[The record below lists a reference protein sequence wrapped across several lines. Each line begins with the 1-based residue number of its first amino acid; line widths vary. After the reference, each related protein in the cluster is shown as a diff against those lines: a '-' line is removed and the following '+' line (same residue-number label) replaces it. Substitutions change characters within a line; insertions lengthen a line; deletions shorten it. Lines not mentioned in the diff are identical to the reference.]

1 MQTPLTNNET
11 QISLVGN
18 SRSLET
24 QIDSHS
30 THHCNHLPD
39 DPKVETAMEVAV
51 EVAVEAAVETVE
63 AAEEDYLRQQD
74 QACSLHTDE
83 LLTQSF

>member
-11 QISLVGN
+11 QTSLVGN

-24 QIDSHS
+24 QTDSHS
-30 THHCNHLPD
+30 THHRNHLPD
-39 DPKVETAMEVAV
+39 DPKVEAT
-51 EVAVEAAVETVE
+51 AVEAVEAVE

-74 QACSLHTDE
+74 QACFPCTDE

>member
-11 QISLVGN
+11 QTSLVGN
-18 SRSLET
+18 SRSLEMQT
-24 QIDSHS
+24 DSHS

-39 DPKVETAMEVAV
+39 DPKVEAAMEVAV
-51 EVAVEAAVETVE
+51 EAEEAVEAVE
-63 AAEEDYLRQQD
+63 AVEEDYLHQQD
-74 QACSLHTDE
+74 QACSLHMDE